1 MKSTFFVLGALAL
14 SAIAQP
20 IESTAGCPAVH
31 VISARGSTEFPGEGI
46 ISFLVNDIISGS
58 KQTVTREAVDYPAGL
73 VDYDGSQIKGV
84 VDMKAKLAA
93 KTSACPNT
101 KIVLTGYSQGAQVA
115 GDVLAHKAPGTAN
128 GAIFSTRMKRRR
140 LTWIFKIVVA
150 AILMGDPGHVSGES
164 FQKGTAN
171 AVNGFHARASGALED
186 FAPVLNS
193 FCDLGDPACAGGLN
207 LLTHILYVVKY
218 GSAAT
223 KFVLDRIGG

>member
-1 MKSTFFVLGALAL
+1 MKSTFFALGALAL
-14 SAIAQP
+14 SVAAQP
-20 IESTAGCPAVH
+20 IENAAGCPAVH
-31 VISARGSTEFPGEGI
+31 VISARGSAEFPGEGI
-46 ISFLVNDIISGS
+46 ISSLVNNIVSGS
-58 KQTVTREAVDYPAGL
+58 KQTITREAVDYPAGL
-73 VDYDGSQIKGV
+73 ADYDNSQLKGV

-128 GAIFSTRMKRRR
+128 
-140 LTWIFKIVVA
+140 VVA
-150 AILMGDPGHVSGES
+150 TILLGDPGHVSGES

-171 AVNGFHARASGALED
+171 AVNGFHARASGVLED
-186 FAPVLNS
+186 FAPKINS

-207 LLTHILYVVKY
+207 IINHIQYVTKY
-218 GSAAT
+218 GTVAT